1 MTDSEQGQQYG
12 VRSSVAELRRV
23 AVRRPWVGTSASG
36 AEGQGDG
43 DTAEVLAS
51 YQAAHWERPDLDAL
65 VRQHEEF
72 VDVLR
77 GLGSDVIELD
87 AAPGLPD
94 AIFVYDPAFVIPSG
108 TVQFRAAKA
117 ARVGENELL
126 VDGLEA
132 AGVPTIAWLTGDAT
146 ADGGDMFWLDDQT
159 LAVGR
164 SYRTNQAAI
173 DQLRS
178 ILADDGVALEHFDL
192 PNDQGPE
199 FCLHLMSVISPIRD
213 DLAVVYERLA
223 PVPLLQALNRRGIE
237 WVPIDDEEYLTL
249 GCNILAV
256 RPGVVVIGER
266 NVRTANALRDRGV
279 EVHTFDS
286 EQTDRGEGGPTCLTR
301 PVWRV

>member
-1 MTDSEQGQQYG
+1 M
-12 VRSSVAELRRV
+12 
-23 AVRRPWVGTSASG
+23 
-36 AEGQGDG
+36 
-43 DTAEVLAS
+43 
-51 YQAAHWERPDLDAL
+51 
-65 VRQHEEF
+65 
-72 VDVLR
+72 LR

-132 AGVPTIAWLTGDAT
+132 AGVPTIARLTGDAT